1 MISTSFLVY
10 LTAVILLTLT
20 MLLVS
25 HLLNPKVAKQ
35 INKLSFESGIV
46 PTGSTDLRWNVNYFL
61 VAISFVI
68 FDLEAVFLYIW
79 SIVVMGA
86 GWQGFWITRFFVF
99 ALLIALFYE
108 IRQGAFNWCRKDSA
122 GGTLNMRWQLRRL
135 ERNS

>member
-10 LTAVILLTLT
+10 LAAVILLTLT

-25 HLLNPKVAKQ
+25 HLLNPKVAKRSNQ
-35 INKLSFESGIV
+35 LPFESGIV
-46 PTGSTDLRWNVNYFL
+46 PTGSTDIRWNVNYFL

-79 SIVVMGA
+79 SIVVMGS
-86 GWQGFWITRFFVF
+86 GWPGFFTTSFFVF

-108 IRQGAFNWCRKDSA
+108 VKQGAFNWGLKE
-122 GGTLNMRWQLRRL
+122 Q
-135 ERNS
+135 EKH